1 MRRWHLTA
9 GNRPGVCAL
18 PRYVA
23 GRRGKSAPNYPEPER
38 LRLEIPMFGKTKI
51 ALFLRGRHEHATPLD
66 RRSFQHAEFIHQVRR
81 MVRLT
86 RPPHR
91 DDRRHSALRQ
101 RLLPIAGHAHRK
113 SSSLSDRS
121 GTHLPAQKAAQPLPS
136 PSRRSFITSRRPRP
150 CATPSA
156 RLMRMP
162 PPYCSARDKPIPT
175 ITPLRAPRPSTKQN
189 AIGSFPPKRS

>member
-1 MRRWHLTA
+1 MRSWNLTA

-23 GRRGKSAPNYPEPER
+23 GRRGKSTPNYPEPER

-51 ALFLRGRHEHATPLD
+51 ALFLEAGKNTPRHWIGAAFSTPN
-66 RRSFQHAEFIHQVRR
+66 SSAKSVG
-81 MVRLT
+81 
-86 RPPHR
+86 RPP
-91 DDRRHSALRQ
+91 SFG
-101 RLLPIAGHAHRK
+101 LLVATTAATLLCGDGLIASHARRK

-121 GTHLPAQKAAQPLPS
+121 DTHLPVQKAAQPLPS
-136 PSRRSFITSRRPRP
+136 PSRRSFITSRRPRL

-162 PPYCSARDKPIPT
+162 PLRCNARDKPIPT